1 MKHLLGKD
9 SLFNAME
16 KDNQL
21 VGGNRFINN
30 NFIYLD
36 LPKGIIPVNILKS

>member
-9 SLFNAME
+9 SLFNAKE
-16 KDNQL
+16 RDNQL
-21 VGGNRFINN
+21 VGGYKFINN
-30 NFIYLD
+30 NFISLD